1 MKKKGHISHSW
12 MARLHTKFPYVTM
25 DQNRVCDICHAK
37 HKKMPYS
44 SSFNIANTT
53 YDVTTLTFGVLYQ

>member
-1 MKKKGHISHSW
+1 